1 MSPRGGRTATGA
13 LAAIALSALL
23 LAGCGA
29 TPLSVKA
36 LISRASV
43 VCDRATVRT
52 DRIPIPMVGAG
63 GKRFLSRGAA
73 SLQIELTTLRRLRP
87 PASVSQSYATALSAL
102 ARIVAELNSAV
113 RTLAHGG
120 DPIDTLRSLQRRL
133 EPLEVRADNAW
144 NQLEIPA
151 CASH

>member
-1 MSPRGGRTATGA
+1 MATGA
-13 LAAIALSALL
+13 VVIAGLL
-23 LAGCGA
+23 LAGCGS

-43 VCDRATVRT
+43 VCDRATLRT
-52 DRIPIPMVGAG
+52 DRIPTPTTPAG

-73 SLQIELTTLRRLRP
+73 SLETELTTLRRLRP
-87 PASVSQSYATALSAL
+87 RASESQSYKTALAATSQ
-102 ARIVAELNSAV
+102 IVDELQAAA

-120 DPIDTLRSLQRRL
+120 DPIDTIKALQRRL
-133 EPLEVRADNAW
+133 APLEVRADNAW
-144 NQLEIPA
+144 NQLDIPA